1 MQKQALFVSWQQL
14 TVVRPRKLDRA
25 GESLGS
31 GKRDRGLAKDLESFA
46 RRLDEKSGDAD
57 TVTRR
62 ARLADTLHGI
72 AARLR

>member
-1 MQKQALFVSWQQL
+1 M
-14 TVVRPRKLDRA
+14 VRPRKLDGETMAAVSQLLDRA